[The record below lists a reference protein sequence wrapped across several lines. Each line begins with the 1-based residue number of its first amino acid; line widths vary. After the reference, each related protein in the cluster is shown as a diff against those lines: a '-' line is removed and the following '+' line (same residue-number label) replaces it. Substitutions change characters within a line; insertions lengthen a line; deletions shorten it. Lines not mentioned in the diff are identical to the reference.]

1 MPRCLKMF
9 HRRQN
14 GKRSSLV
21 LALIAFILTLS
32 AILTLK
38 NAFRTGKECYIL
50 PDIGFRETFLLPDIM
65 EDNKTPS
72 FSRSIFFHETSCS
85 EDQTIKLNSR
95 QACAIESAAKMN
107 PKWDVFVLFASPV
120 GYFNKTS
127 LPLIDALAS
136 YDNIHF
142 RNVNLWDYAI
152 GTPIYNWIRD
162 GQIFYSS
169 YMNSHVSDSLRYLRQ
184 ACAIESAAKMNPKW
198 DVFVLF
204 ASPVGYFNK
213 TSLPLIDALA
223 SYDNIHFRNVNLW
236 DYAIGTPIYNWIR
249 DGQIFYSSYMNSH
262 VSDFLRYLSLYKW
275 GGTYLDLD
283 VIVKVNFDTV
293 PSNYAGA
300 ESENYVAAGIIN
312 LDHDGFGHEVAEMCL
327 SDFQLNFNGEDW
339 GNNGP
344 GVITRVLRRICQ
356 TDRPLFMTRERC
368 RGFKVFPISAFYAV
382 GWKDWRHFFSEAKT
396 KEVLEM
402 VNNKSIVVHFWN
414 KHSSKERVR
423 VGDNSA
429 YGQLA
434 DEYCPRVYR
443 ASGEF
448 F

>member
-1 MPRCLKMF
+1 MF

-169 YMNSHVSDSLRYLRQ
+169 YMNSHVSD
-184 ACAIESAAKMNPKW
+184 
-198 DVFVLF
+198 
-204 ASPVGYFNK
+204 
-213 TSLPLIDALA
+213 
-223 SYDNIHFRNVNLW
+223 
-236 DYAIGTPIYNWIR
+236 
-249 DGQIFYSSYMNSH
+249 
-262 VSDFLRYLSLYKW
+262 FLRYLSK
-275 GGTYLDLD
+275 
-283 VIVKVNFDTV
+283 
-293 PSNYAGA
+293 
-300 ESENYVAAGIIN
+300 
-312 LDHDGFGHEVAEMCL
+312 
-327 SDFQLNFNGEDW
+327 
-339 GNNGP
+339 
-344 GVITRVLRRICQ
+344 
-356 TDRPLFMTRERC
+356 
-368 RGFKVFPISAFYAV
+368 
-382 GWKDWRHFFSEAKT
+382 
-396 KEVLEM
+396 
-402 VNNKSIVVHFWN
+402 
-414 KHSSKERVR
+414 
-423 VGDNSA
+423 
-429 YGQLA
+429 
-434 DEYCPRVYR
+434 
-443 ASGEF
+443 
-448 F
+448 

>member
-1 MPRCLKMF
+1 MPRCLKLL

-14 GKRSSLV
+14 PRKSSLI
-21 LALIAFILTLS
+21 LALIAFLLTLS
-32 AILTLK
+32 AIVTLK
-38 NAFRTGKECYIL
+38 HAFRNNKTKCFIL
-50 PDIGFRETFLLPDIM
+50 PDGLNTDLLLTDIM
-65 EDNKTPS
+65 EDNKTPTYS
-72 FSRSIFFHETSCS
+72 QTIFFHETSCS
-85 EDQTIKLNSR
+85 QDQIIKLNSR

-120 GYFNKTS
+120 GFLNKTS
-127 LPLIDALAS
+127 LPLIDALKS

-142 RNVNLWDYAI
+142 RNVNLWNYAV
-152 GTPIYNWIRD
+152 GTPIAD
-162 GQIFYSS
+162 
-169 YMNSHVSDSLRYLRQ
+169 
-184 ACAIESAAKMNPKW
+184 
-198 DVFVLF
+198 
-204 ASPVGYFNK
+204 
-213 TSLPLIDALA
+213 
-223 SYDNIHFRNVNLW
+223 
-236 DYAIGTPIYNWIR
+236 WIR

-300 ESENYVAAGIIN
+300 ESEDFVAAGIIN
-312 LDHDGFGHEVAEMCL
+312 LDYDGFGHEIAEMCL
-327 SDFQLNFNGEDW
+327 SDFQLNFNGDDW

-344 GVITRVLRRICQ
+344 GVITRVLRKVCQ
-356 TDRPLFMTRERC
+356 TDRPLFMTRDRC
-368 RGFKVFPISAFYAV
+368 RGFKVFPINAFYAI
-382 GWKDWRHFFSEAKT
+382 GWKDWRHFFSEKKT
-396 KEVLEM
+396 KEVLEL

-414 KHSSKERVR
+414 KHSSKERIR
-423 VGDNSA
+423 VGSTSA

-443 ASGEF
+443 SSGDF